1 VRKQERLSHSLSRL
15 LDVSGPAFLFS
26 ELARPF
32 GGLAFRL
39 RRSKLSRRNP
49 SNRISRYASLAFV
62 LAAREFPGSYRGN
75 ATGALAA
82 AVIPIAMLAVYSFVF
97 STMIPVRLE
106 GVRSEGNYT
115 LFLFSGLVVWNLF
128 ADVVVRGPRLFV
140 GSPNYVHRPQFPL
153 SLLVL
158 APCLAGLFR
167 AVPWLAAYAAAH
179 WYVIGTPTWKL
190 AAAPLV
196 LVVACGL
203 TYGVTLCLAAIGALV
218 RDVGDFIQPV
228 VTLLFFLSPILY
240 PASTIADKAEWVL
253 KVNPVAPMLEV
264 MRDLTF
270 GGVVPALDAV
280 VRLGA
285 WTVGSILLG
294 LLLYRLVRDAL
305 ADLI

>member
-1 VRKQERLSHSLSRL
+1 V
-15 LDVSGPAFLFS
+15 
-26 ELARPF
+26 
-32 GGLAFRL
+32 
-39 RRSKLSRRNP
+39 
-49 SNRISRYASLAFV
+49 V

-82 AVIPIAMLAVYSFVF
+82 VVIPVAMLAVYSFVF

-106 GVRSEGNYT
+106 GVRSDANYT

-128 ADVVVRGPRLFV
+128 ADVIVRGPRLFV

-167 AVPWLAAYAAAH
+167 SLPWLGAYVAAH
-179 WYVIGTPTWKL
+179 WITIGTLSWEL
-190 AAAPLV
+190 AGAPLV
-196 LVVACGL
+196 LGVACVL
-203 TYGVTLCLAAIGALV
+203 TFGVSLCLASIGALV
-218 RDVGDFIQPV
+218 RDLGDFIQPV

-240 PASTIADKAEWVL
+240 PAATIAATADWVL
-253 KVNPVAPMLEV
+253 MVNPAAPMIEV

-270 GGVVPALDAV
+270 TQTLPTLDSV
-280 VRLGA
+280 GRLCA
-285 WTVGSILLG
+285 WTVASVCAG
-294 LLLYRLVRDAL
+294 LVLYRSVRDAL